1 MQYLPVVSTVLV
13 AVFAARVFGRWLERP
28 SRWHQLFWGVGLVF
42 YGLGSLT
49 ESLHALFGWSETW
62 GEANFKV
69 WYIAG
74 AVLVAA
80 WLGQGTVFLLWR
92 RIAVP
97 TLAVLLVASA
107 YAVFA
112 VASAPFEPG
121 PLIDA
126 AQLSAKDVL
135 PMGVRLL
142 TPFFNIYGLITLV
155 GGALWSA
162 FYYLRRRTH
171 ANRMAGNVAIA
182 AGALMPAIG
191 GTLNRFGFQ
200 GLYLG
205 ELVGAFL
212 MFYGFLLASRHAAV
226 AAADSSPAHASSASS

>member
-1 MQYLPVVSTVLV
+1 MQYLPIVSTILV
-13 AVFAARVFGRWLERP
+13 VVFAARVFGRWLERR
-28 SRWHQLFWGVGLVF
+28 SRWHQLFWGIGLVF

-49 ESLHALFGWSETW
+49 ESLHALFGWSESW

-97 TLAVLLVASA
+97 TLAVLV
-107 YAVFA
+107 

-162 FYYLRRRTH
+162 IHYLRRRTH

-212 MFYGFLLASRHAAV
+212 MFYGFLIASRPAAV
-226 AAADSSPAHASSASS
+226 DAAESSPLPASAASP